1 MTTSERMQQLIG
13 KHVKVVS
20 GKYAGKQG
28 KLLSVS
34 YAQDVEEADVK
45 ITHKTWLR
53 FFHFIS
59 VITVKPSE
67 LAAA

>member
-1 MTTSERMQQLIG
+1 MREFIG
-13 KHVKVVS
+13 QSVKVVS
-20 GKYAGKQG
+20 GKHAGKQG

-34 YAQDVEEADVK
+34 YTEGSEEADVK

-53 FFHFIS
+53 FFHFLRI
-59 VITVKPSE
+59 ITVKPSE